1 MASDQIIKWLAMGL
15 LSSALGG
22 CFGGTVAEQLARSV
36 IVQGADRV
44 TATALDAKERS
55 EKFALQQLPDQS
67 QPYQNQ
73 QFRNLQSPNLDTPKQ
88 PQLRYKDTPADPYR
102 LAFINSGFETIT
114 AQIEPL
120 PENIAEEETPVQS
133 IQETRLVQVE
143 VWSLLIGDEKN
154 RILEKAR
161 LQGATTIPPKT
172 EWKQWQLAVGAET
185 DQSGKDIQ
193 EITFLVPPE
202 IGKIHSGTKAVVEL
216 STAGELN
223 IARYAAN

>member
-1 MASDQIIKWLAMGL
+1 MASNQILKWLAMGL
-15 LSSALGG
+15 LSSALSG

-36 IVQGADRV
+36 IMQGADKV
-44 TATALDAKERS
+44 TASALDAKERS
-55 EKFALQQLPDQS
+55 EKFIQQPNQS

-73 QFRNLQSPNLDTPKQ
+73 QFWNLQSPNLDAPKQ

-102 LAFINSGFETIT
+102 LAFINSGFETI
-114 AQIEPL
+114 APKVEPL
-120 PENIAEEETPVQS
+120 PEKSAEEETPIQP

-154 RILEKAR
+154 RVLEKAR
-161 LQGATTIPPKT
+161 LQGATSIPPKN
-172 EWKQWQLAVGAET
+172 EWKQWQLAVGAEM
-185 DQSGKDIQ
+185 DQSSRDIQ